1 MIYICT
7 QTISIY
13 YYEAEKN
20 SLDVIIDEVNHKLK
34 TVSLEEQVGLISN
47 AKEEMAKIKG
57 IDSSEMA
64 KNILNN
70 VKRIFGD
77 RYE

>member
-1 MIYICT
+1 MWFPS
-7 QTISIY
+7 QLDLSN